1 MSGSTK
7 SASDA
12 EDGLTDHAW
21 NKVKVNG
28 AWLNEDVCWIDTAF
42 SQAYSLKSDGDYKS
56 QRHWAVNFTYL

>member
-12 EDGLTDHAW
+12 EDGLSDHAW

-42 SQAYSLKSDGDYKS
+42 SQTYSLGNDERYI
-56 QRHWAVNFTYL
+56 QNRHWAVNFTYL